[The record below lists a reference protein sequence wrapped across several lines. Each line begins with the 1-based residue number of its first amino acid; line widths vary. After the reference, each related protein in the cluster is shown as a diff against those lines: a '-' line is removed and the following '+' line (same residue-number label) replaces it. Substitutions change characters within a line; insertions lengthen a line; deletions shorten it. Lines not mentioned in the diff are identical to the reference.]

1 MRETL
6 RVHGAAIEHEL
17 PQCGESGWGEEG
29 AGSLAGSPHLNQP
42 AFHHGLHRGG
52 IFGWLRRSPPR
63 QVRRKM
69 PSAISG
75 SWPK

>member
-17 PQCGESGWGEEG
+17 PQRGQSGCGEEG
-29 AGSLAGSPHLNQP
+29 AWSSSVVRSSSKPRSSMVCTA
-42 AFHHGLHRGG
+42 GG